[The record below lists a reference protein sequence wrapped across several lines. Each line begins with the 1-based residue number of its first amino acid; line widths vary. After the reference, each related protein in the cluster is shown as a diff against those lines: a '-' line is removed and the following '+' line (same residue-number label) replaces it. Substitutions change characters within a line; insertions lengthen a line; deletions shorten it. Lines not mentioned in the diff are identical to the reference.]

1 MSEKKRIA
9 CFFTAGYTEL
19 NALKV
24 FMRKINANSEYIQL
38 CPTRA
43 RRSAEDIRNRNTNRH
58 TSDIAQNGYTGDKL
72 IEFIVE
78 FIGKEKFNREKYDA
92 ILIEDDK
99 DNRFLN
105 IQDDGTGKADCDGWK
120 EYKDRVI
127 QRVNELHPGIPVIFF
142 LAAPEAEIWFLADW
156 ENGFGSVFK
165 NELTSS
171 QNSFFSTKFR
181 KYVNENILTSIYKK
195 HIEEYGY
202 FEGKYRKLSEEIQ
215 IALRDGN
222 FWEMNHDEGEYPSI
236 SYSKREQGADM
247 MEKINPDVV
256 KDKCSLFF
264 KEGFYLLHNI

>member
-19 NALKV
+19 NALKI
-24 FMRKINANSEYIQL
+24 FMRKINADCEYIQL

-58 TSDIAQNGYTGDKL
+58 TNVIAQNGYTGDKL
-72 IEFIVE
+72 IEYIVE
-78 FIGKEKFNREKYDA
+78 FIGKEKFGREKYDA

-120 EYKDRVI
+120 KYREDVI
-127 QRVNELHPGIPVIFF
+127 RRINELHPDVPVIFF

-171 QNSFFSTKFR
+171 QNSFFKTKFR
-181 KYVNENILTSIYKK
+181 KYVCEHILTSTYQK
-195 HIEEYGY
+195 HMEEYGY
-202 FEGKYRKLSEEIQ
+202 FEGKYRKLSREIQ
-215 IALRDGN
+215 VALQEGS
-222 FWEMNHDEGEYPSI
+222 FWETNHDEVEYPPI
-236 SYSKREQGADM
+236 SYSKRKQGEDM
-247 MEKINPDVV
+247 MERIDPDIVQ
-256 KDKCSLFF
+256 DICSLFF
-264 KEGFYLLHNI
+264 KDGFYLLQNI